1 MTMVRHR
8 LPRALLTALLSASA
22 VLGTPGAPVTTA
34 AATGSVVLVGAG
46 DIASCS
52 STADRRTA
60 GLLDEIGGT
69 VFTTGD
75 NAYPS
80 GSGWQFRHCYGPTW
94 GRHYDRTRPAVGN
107 HEYATTGASGY
118 FHYFGWRAGQ
128 PGRGWYTYNRG
139 AWRIYVL
146 NSNCSRVG
154 GCWVG
159 SKQERWLRAELAAH
173 PRECVLAYWH
183 HPRFSSGF
191 HGNEPAVRGFWRTL
205 HAAGADV
212 VVNGHDHDYERFAPQ
227 DYRGELDVAHGIREF
242 VVGSGGRELRPL
254 KALRPNSEVANAD
267 SFGVLKLTLGDG
279 WYRWRF
285 VAAGTSPFTD
295 SGTADCH

>member
-1 MTMVRHR
+1 MPIVLAVTLLPM
-8 LPRALLTALLSASA
+8 PRAS
-22 VLGTPGAPVTTA
+22 A
-34 AATGSVVLVGAG
+34 AAVGSVVLVGAG

-52 STADRRTA
+52 STADQRTA
-60 GLLDEIGGT
+60 RLLDEIDGT
-69 VFTTGD
+69 VFTAGD

-80 GSGWQFRHCYGPTW
+80 GSTWQFRHCYDPSW
-94 GRHYDRTRPAVGN
+94 GRHFARTRPSIGN
-107 HEYATTGASGY
+107 HEYETPGASGY
-118 FHYFGWRAGQ
+118 FNYFGWRAGKA
-128 PGRGWYTYNRG
+128 GRGWYAYNRG

-146 NSNCSRVG
+146 NSNCGQVG

-159 SKQERWLRAELAAH
+159 SRQERWLRADLAAH

-191 HGNEPAVRGFWRTL
+191 HGNQKQVRGFWKTL
-205 HAAGADV
+205 QAAGADV

-227 DYRGELDVAHGIREF
+227 DSSGDLDLAHGVRQF
-242 VVGSGGRELRPL
+242 VVGTGGRELRPL
-254 KALRPNSEVANAD
+254 GAPRSNSESANDDA
-267 SFGVLKLTLGDG
+267 FGVLKLVLGDG

-285 VAAGTSPFTD
+285 IAVGDATFSD